1 MGGLVDGAAF
11 NDTFDSPGA
20 TMLGLIVSII
30 DVGACFGSIATAIFG
45 ENLGRKKSIGIGV
58 VTMMV
63 GSLLQATA
71 YTRVHLIIARV
82 VAGLGLGMVNST
94 VPVMQAEYA
103 PKATRGLCKSSF
115 LVEGLTNCL
124 R

>member
-1 MGGLVDGAAF
+1 MGGLVNGTPF
-11 NDTFDSPGA
+11 NETFNSPGS

-30 DVGACFGSIATAIFG
+30 DIGAFFGSLAAAVFG
-45 ENLGRKKSIGIGV
+45 ESLGRKKSITVGV
-58 VTMMV
+58 VVMIL

-103 PKATRGLCKSSF
+103 PRATRGVCK
-115 LVEGLTNCL
+115 
-124 R
+124 

>member
-1 MGGLVDGAAF
+1 MGGLVNGTPF
-11 NDTFDSPGA
+11 NITFNSPGS

-30 DVGACFGSIATAIFG
+30 DIGAFFGSLTAAIFG
-45 ENLGRKKSIGIGV
+45 EALGRKKSIAAGV
-58 VTMMV
+58 VIMFL

-71 YTRVHLIIARV
+71 YTRVQLIVARV

-103 PKATRGLCKSSF
+103 PRATRGLCRSNKSQNR
-115 LVEGLTNCL
+115 EWN
-124 R
+124 